1 MVALLAVLARVGV
14 APGPGRGG
22 ADQTDRAALARSGGK
37 SASPSQQATAETSA
51 PYEGPWLATRHF
63 FAPYASPSPS
73 MRVDLKN
80 PADILGCLGDASCL
94 AQLRQLFGVR
104 DDDRVDCLLATV
116 PDPYHTRLALF
127 TDDAIDGI
135 WKGASASGW
144 QFSTQWLPWNDT
156 VDSKEGDPASRAKQR
171 EEIRE
176 QEAQPGVLVFRRAE
190 RQEVAALEASRAPA
204 VLLVFVVGETPTAGV
219 NPAQFQI
226 ARAYM
231 RALSSPGAAAETV
244 RIVGPTLSGS
254 FDSLA
259 ELIVQD
265 KRLRPAKLY
274 QVRSGTA
281 TSVRAKEAFDLRA
294 GAGVKVYGATENIR
308 DQKSHFIALLR
319 DLRIPND
326 RAAILAEGGSAFGR
340 AAAEEG
346 TQSDVRILR
355 FPEDISH
362 LRDSYRQAEQQPS
375 KSEQTSAPSL
385 DFSLKDSTEGEDSV
399 PTYSQ
404 IQSPLS
410 QYGVIDEIIRA
421 IRRDDIRIVEI
432 SATNVLDLLFL
443 AGVLRQ
449 QCPDTRLLIASA
461 DLLFVQAGQT
471 QPLDGMLFLTSY
483 PLFAESKLWEDRR
496 QVLIFPD
503 TRSEGVF
510 NATVLSLD
518 TEAKHLEALADYA
531 WQDVPHPPAWL
542 LTLDHRGFLPVRF
555 WKPDGVGKWFQPVA
569 GLRSGPA
576 PGGMPRSRLL
586 NVFSSLF
593 ALLSIALCSWVI
605 ALGWKTDWVVD
616 ARFAPPKS
624 ENSWRGFF
632 LFLFLVTLAGIQI
645 VIAVA
650 SPSGDGDRRLLILA
664 AGCVLPVS
672 IAAYVAF
679 REWRLSPRESGWRA
693 RALAMGFALA
703 AVTAGILLWCF
714 GCPAGD
720 ARCEL
725 FFYRAAELRM
735 GSSPLWPIV
744 AAAAAVLL
752 WCAVHITRIYCATCQ
767 EPPVMSHGGLL
778 LQGRLAQSRQHF
790 SESAR
795 SALGF
800 FAPNQLR
807 LFWVALAA
815 ALALCG
821 LFRIDVRLASIDGL
835 PFDTLCIGLQLLV
848 VGLVLLT
855 CWHIRTLS
863 TSLHFFTTTLDMLP
877 LAGSFVQASAN
888 SGNRPIWVRRYNLQS
903 PDIAKDMVIVLHDMA
918 LLAEQLTKLG
928 VNPARARRWCAIYRR
943 QVSKMLAPDH
953 PGRNELG
960 KRRDDLGRAS
970 VLLARRIW
978 ELILKPSWTF
988 EPLLAAFPTSAKAAA
1003 PAGEAQDKTQPAR
1016 AGFSIPGDPRNV
1028 VDLAETFVALH
1039 YSPFLLYAVRQIQN
1053 LLWFPCVGFVL
1064 LMFSMSSYNFQSP
1077 RLIGRLLLFVFV
1089 AVAWILGTC
1098 LAQMER
1104 DPVLSRISGS
1114 TPGDLSVGF
1123 YLKLARYG
1131 ALPVFG
1137 MIAWQFP
1144 SISNFLLSWV
1154 EPTLEALK

>member
-14 APGPGRGG
+14 APGPGLGSAGQSESARQVRGG
-22 ADQTDRAALARSGGK
+22 GK
-37 SASPSQQATAETSA
+37 FVPPAEQPAAETA
-51 PYEGPWLATRHF
+51 TPYEGPWLATRHF
-63 FAPYASPSPS
+63 FAPYASLSS
-73 MRVDLKN
+73 SVRVDLKN
-80 PADILGCLGDASCL
+80 PADILGCLGDAPCL

-104 DDDRVDCLLATV
+104 DDDRVECLLATV

-135 WKGASASGW
+135 WKGAGATGW

-156 VDSKEGDPASRAKQR
+156 ADSKEGDPAARAKQR

-190 RQEVAALEASRAPA
+190 QQEVAALEASRAPA

-226 ARAYM
+226 ARTYM

-265 KRLRPAKLY
+265 KLLRPGKLY

-294 GAGVKVYGATENIR
+294 GSGVKVYGATENIR

-346 TQSDVRILR
+346 PEKDVRILR

-362 LRDSYRQAEQQPS
+362 LRDSYRQAQQPS
-375 KSEQTSAPSL
+375 KSEQTPTPSL
-385 DFSLKDSTEGEDSV
+385 DFSLKDSTAGEDSV

-410 QYGVIDEIIRA
+410 QYGVIDEVIRA

-483 PLFAESKLWEDRR
+483 PLFAESKLWEKRK

-510 NATVLSLD
+510 NAMVLSLD
-518 TEAKHLEALADYA
+518 HESEHPELLADYA
-531 WQDVPHPPAWL
+531 WQDIPHPPEWL

-586 NVFSSLF
+586 NVISILF
-593 ALLSIALCSWVI
+593 ALSSVALCSWVI

-632 LFLFLVTLAGIQI
+632 LFLFLVALAGIQI

-650 SPSGDGDRRLLILA
+650 SPGGDGGRRLFILA
-664 AGCVLPVS
+664 AGGALPIL
-672 IAAYVAF
+672 IASYVAF
-679 REWRLSPRESGWRA
+679 RECRPSPWDSGWRA
-693 RALAMGFALA
+693 RAVAMGFALA

-725 FFYRAAELRM
+725 FLYRAAEMRM

-744 AAAAAVLL
+744 APAAAVLL
-752 WCAVHITRIYCATCQ
+752 WCAVHITRIYFATCQ
-767 EPPVMSHGGLL
+767 EPPVMSDGGLL
-778 LQGRLAQSRQHF
+778 LQDRLAQSRQHF
-790 SESAR
+790 TESAR

-800 FAPNQLR
+800 FAPNQLH

-815 ALALCG
+815 ALVLCG

-835 PFDTLCIGLQLLV
+835 PFDILCIGLQLLV

-943 QVSKMLAPDH
+943 QVSKMLALDH
-953 PGRNELG
+953 LGRNELG

-988 EPLLAAFPTSAKAAA
+988 EPLLAASSTSAKAPEPAA
-1003 PAGEAQDKTQPAR
+1003 EAKDKTQPAR
-1016 AGFSIPGDPRNV
+1016 AGFSITGDPTQV